1 MRLSVSSEIGPLKEV
16 LIHRPGREL
25 EQLTPTHLGRM
36 LFDDIPYL
44 AGAQKEHD
52 LFARAL
58 SEAGARVRYLTDMAA
73 EALAEEEVRAQFIR
87 DFVQEGGPLAQY
99 NHQALE
105 ELLGDIR
112 DPRALVEKTMTGVTY
127 LETGLLDAHPLTS
140 LSRHEAPFLLDPI
153 PNLYFTRDPFSVIQS
168 GVAFSHMRAPARQRE
183 TIYGRYI
190 MAHHPDYRGGA
201 PAWYHQD
208 IPYSL
213 EGGDILMIGGGLLCV
228 GISLRTDTEA
238 IEILARRLMASPDS
252 GISRVLAI
260 DIPSIRAYMHLD
272 TVFTQ
277 VDRTVFTVHPG
288 ILPVLRCFLME
299 KSGDGMDIREMKD
312 SLEEVLES
320 AMGVAGVTLIR
331 CGGQDMIAAQRE
343 QWNDG
348 SNTLC
353 VSPGT
358 VIVYDRNTVT
368 NRILQDHG
376 IRTIEVSGSELA
388 RGRGGPRCMSMPL
401 RREAVTP

>member
-1 MRLSVSSEIGPLKEV
+1 MRLFVSTEIGPLRQV
-16 LIHRPGREL
+16 LIHRPGQEL

-52 LFARAL
+52 LFARTLA
-58 SEAGARVRYLTDMAA
+58 EHGARVRYLTDMVA
-73 EALAEEEVRAQFIR
+73 ESLGDEAVRRQFIR
-87 DFVQEGGPLAQY
+87 EFIREGGPIAQY
-99 NHQALE
+99 NSQALE
-105 ELLGDIR
+105 ELLSGIQDSKT
-112 DPRALVEKTMTGVTY
+112 LVKKTMVGITDQ
-127 LETGLLDAHPLTS
+127 ETGLRDAHPLTR
-140 LSRHEAPFLLDPI
+140 LARQDTRFLLDPI
-153 PNLYFTRDPFSVIQS
+153 PNLYFTRDPFTVIQS

-190 MAHHPDYRGGA
+190 MAHHPDFKGGVK
-201 PAWYHQD
+201 AWYHQD

-213 EGGDILMIGGGLLCV
+213 EGGDVLMIGDGLLCV
-228 GISLRTDTEA
+228 GISLRTDAEA
-238 IEILARRLMASPDS
+238 IEILTQRLISDPES
-252 GISRVLAI
+252 GVNRVLAM

-277 VDRTVFTVHPG
+277 LDKAVFTVHPG
-288 ILPVLRCFLME
+288 ILPVLRCFLLE
-299 KSGDGMDIREMKD
+299 KKGDELCAREMKG
-312 SLEEVLES
+312 SLEQILAG
-320 AMGVAGVTLIR
+320 AMGIPRVTLIR
-331 CGGQDMIAAQRE
+331 CGGQDMIAAHRE

-353 VSPGT
+353 ISPGT
-358 VIVYDRNTVT
+358 VIVYDRNRVT

-376 IRTIEVSGSELA
+376 IKTIEIPGSELA

-401 RREAVTP
+401 WRDEVAG

>member
-16 LIHRPGREL
+16 LVHRPGQEL
-25 EQLTPTHLGRM
+25 EQLTPPHLGRM

-44 AGAQKEHD
+44 AGAQREHD
-52 LFARAL
+52 QFVQAL
-58 SEAGARVRYLTDMAA
+58 RNEGASVRYLTDMVADTLVV
-73 EALAEEEVRAQFIR
+73 EGVRTQFINE
-87 DFVQEGGPLAQY
+87 FIQEGGPMAQY
-99 NHQALE
+99 NQEALQE
-105 ELLGDIR
+105 MLGAIK
-112 DPRALVEKTMTGVTY
+112 DPKALVEKTMSGVTDQDA
-127 LETGLLDAHPLTS
+127 GLLENHPLTR
-140 LSRHEAPFLLDPI
+140 LARHETRFLLDPI

-190 MAHHPDYRGGA
+190 MAHHPEFAGRA

-213 EGGDILMIGGGLLCV
+213 EGGDILMVGDGLLCV

-238 IEILARRLMASPDS
+238 IEILARRLMADPQSRID
-252 GISRVLAI
+252 RVLAM

-277 VDRTVFTVHPG
+277 LDRTVFTVHPG
-288 ILPVLRCFLME
+288 ILPVLRCFLLE
-299 KSGDGMDIREMKD
+299 KNGDGMKIRELKGQ
-312 SLEEVLES
+312 LEEVLQT
-320 AMGVAGVTLIR
+320 AMGVPEVTLIR

-353 VSPGT
+353 IRPGA
-358 VIVYDRNTVT
+358 VIVYDRNLVT
-368 NRILQDHG
+368 NRILEDHG
-376 IRTIEVSGSELA
+376 IKTIQVAGSELA

-401 RREAVTP
+401 RREEIS